1 MTNTKTKSAL
11 VLHPEFNLYHKGN
24 RVFCS
29 SLQVAD
35 EFGKRHDHILADI
48 EAINLPKSREI
59 KEIGDTAYSACI
71 ENVAGF
77 FKENFTRSTYT
88 DSRGRKQ
95 PMYLMTEEGFTLL
108 TMGYTG
114 IKAMSLKVSII
125 KSFKA
130 MQNFIRDYIL
140 AKDEFPIFTQ
150 AIADAYENPQPY
162 HYSNEMNMIYR
173 IVLGMDAKQFRDA
186 HGIERGKSILPF
198 LSEAQYRAVRKLQAE
213 DIRMLYRGNDY
224 QERKFNLAAKALPA
238 KL

>member
-1 MTNTKTKSAL
+1 MTNTKSAL
-11 VLHPEFNLYHKGN
+11 ILHPEYNLYQKKN
-24 RVFCS
+24 TAYCS
-29 SLQVAD
+29 SLQVA
-35 EFGKRHDHILADI
+35 EIFGKQHKHVLEDI
-48 EAINLPKSREI
+48 ARIGQPQSRPSSETGN
-59 KEIGDTAYSACI
+59 EGESALI

-77 FKENFTRSTYT
+77 FKENFIRTTYT
-88 DSRGRKQ
+88 NSQNKKQ

-186 HGIERGKSILPF
+186 HGIEHGKIILPF

>member
-1 MTNTKTKSAL
+1 MTNTKSAL
-11 VLHPEFNLYHKGN
+11 ILHPEFNLYQKN
-24 RVFCS
+24 NNIYCS
-29 SLQVAD
+29 SLQVAQ
-35 EFGKRHDHILADI
+35 EFDKLHKIIMRDIRELDCSDDFRKHNFVPTSQNVDMPNGGTRKENMFLMTRDGFMFLVMGYRGKKAAAIK
-48 EAINLPKSREI
+48 EAII
-59 KEIGDTAYSACI
+59 KRFNDMEH
-71 ENVAGF
+71 
-77 FKENFTRSTYT
+77 
-88 DSRGRKQ
+88 
-95 PMYLMTEEGFTLL
+95 
-108 TMGYTG
+108 
-114 IKAMSLKVSII
+114 
-125 KSFKA
+125 
-130 MQNFIRDYIL
+130 FIRDYIL

-186 HGIERGKSILPF
+186 HGIEHGKSILPF

>member
-11 VLHPEFNLYHKGN
+11 VLHPEFNLYQKN
-24 RVFCS
+24 NTAYCS
-29 SLQVAD
+29 SRQIAE
-35 EFGKRHDHILADI
+35 EFNKRHSDVLRDIRNLNCSADFH
-48 EAINLPKSREI
+48 KR
-59 KEIGDTAYSACI
+59 
-71 ENVAGF
+71 
-77 FKENFTRSTYT
+77 NFALIRWTVDLGQGRTRK
-88 DSRGRKQ
+88 D
-95 PMYLMTEEGFTLL
+95 PMYLMTRNGFIFLIS
-108 TMGYTG
+108 GYTG
-114 IKAMSLKVSII
+114 EKAGMIKEAYMAQFDAME
-125 KSFKA
+125 
-130 MQNFIRDYIL
+130 QFIRDYIL

-173 IVLGMDAKQFRDA
+173 IVLGMDAKQFREA
-186 HGIERGKSILPF
+186 HGIEHGKSILPF